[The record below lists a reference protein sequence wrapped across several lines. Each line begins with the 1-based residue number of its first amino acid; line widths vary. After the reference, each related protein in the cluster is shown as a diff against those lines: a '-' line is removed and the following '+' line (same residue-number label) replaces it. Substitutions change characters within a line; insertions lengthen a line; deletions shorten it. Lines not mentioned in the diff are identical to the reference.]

1 MAYRSENN
9 PELKSI
15 NLSLKL
21 LKGVSSR
28 PSPYFPSS
36 SISSLQ

>member
-1 MAYRSENN
+1 MAYRNENN

-21 LKGVSSR
+21 LR
-28 PSPYFPSS
+28 DTACTPSPYFRR
-36 SISSLQ
+36 SISTLQ